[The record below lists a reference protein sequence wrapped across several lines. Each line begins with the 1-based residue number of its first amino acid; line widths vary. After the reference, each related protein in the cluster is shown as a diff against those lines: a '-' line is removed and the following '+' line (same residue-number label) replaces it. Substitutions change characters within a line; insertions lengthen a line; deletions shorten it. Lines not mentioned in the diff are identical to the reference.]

1 MTLHDVSVQNKRTNP
16 FKLTAATVKL
26 GHCHFGRNIHK
37 LTQKIEKKER
47 KKKKDTVASTQES
60 TGSRNTAHGATPG
73 GEAGEAG
80 GGGGDLPTRLSRL
93 VSSDQA

>member
-37 LTQKIEKKER
+37 LTQKNRKKRKKE
-47 KKKKDTVASTQES
+47 KKDTVASTQES
-60 TGSRNTAHGATPG
+60 TAQALEIQHMELHQG
-73 GEAGEAG
+73 GRQVRG
-80 GGGGDLPTRLSRL
+80 GGGPSHPPLQTG
-93 VSSDQA
+93 VQ